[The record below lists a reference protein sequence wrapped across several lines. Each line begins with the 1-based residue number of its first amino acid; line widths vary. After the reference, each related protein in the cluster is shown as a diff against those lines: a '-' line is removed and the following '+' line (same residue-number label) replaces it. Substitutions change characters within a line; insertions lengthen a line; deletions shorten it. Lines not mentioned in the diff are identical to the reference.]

1 MNLEELKKK
10 MDEEHYIYDDT
21 LSTVLYVAL
30 QLGRPLLIE
39 GAAGVGKTEVAKVM
53 AAALDRELVRL
64 QCYEGLD
71 ESKALYEWNYQ
82 KQLLS
87 IQVNMNAQD
96 REALTR
102 SLFSDEYLLERPLL
116 KSIRSEKPVVLLIDE
131 IDKADEEFEAFLL
144 ELLSEMQVTI
154 PEVGTIRANSVPFVV
169 LTSNRARPLSEAL
182 RRRCAYLY
190 IEYPDM
196 EKELAILRAKLPHV
210 DDRLCA
216 QVALAVQKLRSNEVI
231 LKKPSIAET
240 LDWAAALD
248 ALGIRELTPDA
259 LRKTAGFVL
268 KNNEDMAALA
278 RQTADK
284 LDAMGI
290 KFKVVNVVDLV
301 KLQSAKE
308 NNEAL
313 SDEEFAELFT
323 EDKPVLFAY
332 HSYARDVRG
341 LIYDRPNHDNFNVHG
356 YEEQGSTTTPYDM
369 VRVNNID
376 RYELQAE
383 ALRMIDADKYADK
396 INELEAFRQEAF
408 QFAVDNGYDHPD
420 YTDWV
425 YSGVNTN
432 KQGAVSATAATAG
445 DNE

>member
-1 MNLEELKKK
+1 MTIEELRQKL
-10 MDEEHYIYDDT
+10 DESSYIYDENLLT
-21 LSTVLYVAL
+21 TLYVAL
-30 QLGRPLLIE
+30 ALGRPLLIE

-53 AAALDRELVRL
+53 AQALDRDLVRL

-96 REALTR
+96 RDSLTK

-116 KSIRSEKPVVLLIDE
+116 QSIRSEKPVVLLIDE

-154 PEVGTIRANSVPFVV
+154 PEIGTVKAKSIPFVV

-196 EKELAILRAKLPHV
+196 NKELAILRAKLPHV

-216 QVALAVQKLRSNEVI
+216 QVALAVQKLRSNEMI

-259 LRKTAGFVL
+259 LRQTAGFVL
-268 KNNEDMAALA
+268 KNNED
-278 RQTADK
+278 
-284 LDAMGI
+284 LDAM
-290 KFKVVNVVDLV
+290 DL
-301 KLQSAKE
+301 
-308 NNEAL
+308 
-313 SDEEFAELFT
+313 
-323 EDKPVLFAY
+323 
-332 HSYARDVRG
+332 
-341 LIYDRPNHDNFNVHG
+341 
-356 YEEQGSTTTPYDM
+356 
-369 VRVNNID
+369 
-376 RYELQAE
+376 
-383 ALRMIDADKYADK
+383 DADPEPGHTCTCGGSCGGHHHD
-396 INELEAFRQEAF
+396 
-408 QFAVDNGYDHPD
+408 
-420 YTDWV
+420 
-425 YSGVNTN
+425 
-432 KQGAVSATAATAG
+432 
-445 DNE
+445 

>member
-1 MNLEELKKK
+1 MNLEELKRK

-216 QVALAVQKLRSNEVI
+216 QVALAVQKLRSTEAI

-248 ALGIRELTPDA
+248 ALGIAELTPEA
-259 LRKTAGFVL
+259 IRQTAGFVL
-268 KNNEDMAALA
+268 KNNEDLL
-278 RQTADK
+278 T
-284 LDAMGI
+284 L
-290 KFKVVNVVDLV
+290 
-301 KLQSAKE
+301 
-308 NNEAL
+308 
-313 SDEEFAELFT
+313 
-323 EDKPVLFAY
+323 
-332 HSYARDVRG
+332 
-341 LIYDRPNHDNFNVHG
+341 
-356 YEEQGSTTTPYDM
+356 EEQGQ
-369 VRVNNID
+369 
-376 RYELQAE
+376 EQAHC
-383 ALRMIDADKYADK
+383 
-396 INELEAFRQEAF
+396 
-408 QFAVDNGYDHPD
+408 G
-420 YTDWV
+420 
-425 YSGVNTN
+425 SC
-432 KQGAVSATAATAG
+432 QGHSHG
-445 DNE
+445 

>member
-1 MNLEELKKK
+1 MNLEELKRK

-259 LRKTAGFVL
+259 LRQTAGFVL
-268 KNNEDMAALA
+268 KNNEDLLAL
-278 RQTADK
+278 
-284 LDAMGI
+284 
-290 KFKVVNVVDLV
+290 
-301 KLQSAKE
+301 
-308 NNEAL
+308 
-313 SDEEFAELFT
+313 EELGEL
-323 EDKPVLFAY
+323 
-332 HSYARDVRG
+332 
-341 LIYDRPNHDNFNVHG
+341 HD
-356 YEEQGSTTTPYDM
+356 
-369 VRVNNID
+369 
-376 RYELQAE
+376 
-383 ALRMIDADKYADK
+383 
-396 INELEAFRQEAF
+396 
-408 QFAVDNGYDHPD
+408 
-420 YTDWV
+420 
-425 YSGVNTN
+425 
-432 KQGAVSATAATAG
+432 
-445 DNE
+445 